1 MNHLLTCLI
10 ISIVSTALI
19 VTGIPILPTAHA
31 SPCGVPP
38 VGLICAHPQ
47 TYRLPGGVW
56 SAHVNSIDAI
66 LNISSVTVT
75 GNIKGTLYT
84 GNTTIANSSIISLCS
99 AAHPCSISGSFNA
112 RSGKIS
118 FASSP
123 TIPTFAAVKQ
133 SYTGYLSQRTL
144 VDVTQYT
151 IDGIGITIKP
161 VAGQGFGWDAHKLCL
176 VIGPCLGGSG

>member
-1 MNHLLTCLI
+1 MNQTLTYLI
-10 ISIVSTALI
+10 ISIVATALI

-31 SPCGVPP
+31 ASCRVPP
-38 VGLICAHPQ
+38 AGLICVRPQ
-47 TYRLPGGVW
+47 AYSFPRGVW
-56 SAHVNSIDAI
+56 SAHVNSINAI
-66 LNISSVTVT
+66 LNISSVSVT
-75 GNIKGTLYT
+75 GNLKGTLYT
-84 GNTTIANSSIISLCS
+84 GNTTIGNSLSLCS
-99 AAHPCSISGSFNA
+99 AAHPCSISGSLDTIS
-112 RSGKIS
+112 RKIS
-118 FASSP
+118 FTSSP
-123 TIPTFAAVKQ
+123 SIRTFAAVKQ

>member
-1 MNHLLTCLI
+1 LNQILTYLI
-10 ISIVSTALI
+10 ISIVATALI

-31 SPCGVPP
+31 AGPFVVQVHQSS
-38 VGLICAHPQ
+38 
-47 TYRLPGGVW
+47 RLPGGVW
-56 SAHVNSIDAI
+56 SAHVNSINAI
-66 LNISSVTVT
+66 LNISSVSVT

-84 GNTTIANSSIISLCS
+84 SNGTIGYSSIISLCS

-133 SYTGYLSQRTL
+133 SYTGYLSQRNL